1 MDTKIGSQREITRP
15 GARNLYFIATESKL
29 SGMRLIFSQILRFAA
44 VVGAVLALAG
54 CNRMSEVGFDTKM
67 AFGSVSMI
75 DRCSDFMTRAFPRSS
90 IDVVGSHID
99 TDSQNALVTVQG
111 VRGDVPETSTGYAHN
126 VAVEC
131 HFESGILTGFRW
143 IAGPLR
149 PATTSPA
156 R

>member
-1 MDTKIGSQREITRP
+1 
-15 GARNLYFIATESKL
+15 
-29 SGMRLIFSQILRFAA
+29 MRLIFSQIPRFAA
-44 VVGAVLALAG
+44 VAGTVLALAG
-54 CNRMSEVGFDTKM
+54 CNGMSEIGFDTKM
-67 AFGSVSMI
+67 KLGSVSMV
-75 DRCSDFMTRAFPRSS
+75 DRCTDFMTRAFPHSS
-90 IDVVGSHID
+90 IDVVGSHVD

>member
-1 MDTKIGSQREITRP
+1 MH
-15 GARNLYFIATESKL
+15 
-29 SGMRLIFSQILRFAA
+29 LIFSQIPRFTA
-44 VVGAVLALAG
+44 VAGTVLALAG
-54 CNRMSEVGFDTKM
+54 CSRMSEVGFDAKM
-67 AFGSVSMI
+67 ALGSVSMV
-75 DRCSDFMTRAFPRSS
+75 DRCSDFMTRAFPHGS

-131 HFESGILTGFRW
+131 HFESGILTSFRW
-143 IAGPLR
+143 ITGPLR